1 MADEATPPIQT
12 KTTPTPDAP
21 APATPAPVAALP
33 AGLGAPADPP
43 ADPPAGDAVLTDEQK
58 AEAAK
63 AAEDAAAAEKAAA
76 VPEVY
81 ELTIPDGVNLDQTM
95 VDLATPT
102 FKELGLNNAQ
112 ASKLIPVAGQFAEKI
127 AGDVQKQITDN
138 HQAQVAAWAAAAI
151 SDVEIGGDPDK
162 YAANIVSAGQALD
175 RLGFKADT
183 PFRQLLTDSGLGNH
197 PEMIR
202 AFVRVGQVISEDTV
216 FVRTGGMAPAKLDA
230 ASQLYPND
238 VK

>member
-12 KTTPTPDAP
+12 QTTPTPDAP
-21 APATPAPVAALP
+21 APAAPAPVAELP
-33 AGLGAPADPP
+33 AGLGAPVDDKP
-43 ADPPAGDAVLTDEQK
+43 AEEVVLTDEQK

-63 AAEDAAAAEKAAA
+63 AAEDAAAAAKDTA
-76 VPEVY
+76 VPEAY
-81 ELTIPDGVNLDQTM
+81 ELTIPEGVNVDQTM

-102 FKELGLNNAQ
+102 FKELGLNNEQ

-151 SDVEIGGDPDK
+151 SDVEIGGDPAK

-175 RLGFKADT
+175 RLGFKSDT

-216 FVRTGGMAPAKLDA
+216 FVRGGGMAPTTQTA
-230 ASQLYPND
+230 AQMLYPDD
-238 VK
+238 VKK